1 MNKSKFN
8 RLLRELTPE
17 IWKYLFPG
25 MPEPEVEPGII
36 GRVIEGISGGYM
48 DDAFD
53 DDIVGRY
60 APGDEAYYEAE
71 PKSAEPRESV
81 FRWRRLKKAI
91 YADIAEPDE
100 ETASPNL
107 PEPDAE
113 ALDPR
118 TEQIL
123 AEIRRLQEKYGV
135 SIDELEVMLGYTVR
149 LSPVRITRGGKI
161 FLPDYDYREVKMPNV
176 AKALYF
182 LYLRHPE
189 GLRYKE
195 IADHKE
201 ELLHIYEGISG
212 RDNPEEMEKSIDILV
227 NPLGNGL
234 NVNASRVKT
243 AFRNVVSDR
252 IARFYYISGA
262 AGDVKKVP
270 LDRDLVLWDH

>member
-1 MNKSKFN
+1 MNQSKIN
-8 RLLRELTPE
+8 RLLKELTPE
-17 IWKYLFPG
+17 IRSYLFPG
-25 MPEPEVEPGII
+25 LPEPVESTGVFEGVLEEMPEPMAMYDMAECEMPGIWEHEDRI
-36 GRVIEGISGGYM
+36 QRRERKP
-48 DDAFD
+48 AK
-53 DDIVGRY
+53 
-60 APGDEAYYEAE
+60 AK
-71 PKSAEPRESV
+71 KSILNWHKLSEEEIRE
-81 FRWRRLKKAI
+81 I
-91 YADIAEPDE
+91 
-100 ETASPNL
+100 
-107 PEPDAE
+107 PEPDAK

-135 SIDELEVMLGYTVR
+135 TIDELELMLGYTVK
-149 LSPVRITRGGKI
+149 LSPLRITRGGRI
-161 FLPDYDYREVKMPNV
+161 YLSDYDDREVKMPNV

-201 ELLHIYEGISG
+201 ELLHIYGTISG
-212 RDNPEEMEKSIDILV
+212 RDVPEEIEKSIDLLV
-227 NPLGNGL
+227 DPYGNAL

-270 LDRDLVLWDH
+270 LDRDLVLWDY